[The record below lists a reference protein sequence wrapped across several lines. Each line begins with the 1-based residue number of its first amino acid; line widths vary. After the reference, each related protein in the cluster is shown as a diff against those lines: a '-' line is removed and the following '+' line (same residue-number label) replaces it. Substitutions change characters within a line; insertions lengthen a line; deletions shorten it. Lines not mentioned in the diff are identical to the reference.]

1 MTSTQNPLHNIVLTP
16 QQQSLLFAALNS
28 NKPTNTQQPDLSGLP
43 SMYNGASAQGLGPMG
58 YQHNSDFGY
67 DYGLDGQHD
76 SNFDFNF
83 DTVDPH
89 MTDDRSNAPSASK
102 SDSLDGESPDKRS
115 HPDDDEEENSE
126 PKRREG
132 EGKVAKKP
140 GRKPLTTEPSSKRK
154 AQNRAAQ
161 RAFRERKEKHLKD
174 LENKVEELKKIS
186 ETANHENELLRKK
199 MEKMSNEL
207 NEYKKRLSLMAA
219 RPAIPSPRAMPFGS
233 PFVNNIND
241 VNFQFEFPKFG
252 GPLPGPQLVNQP
264 KKAAPVSP
272 PLSSTGRLEQ
282 PTNGVSTGT
291 TPNYGQI
298 GLDTQTKE
306 ELAHYSTDLFTPQ
319 SARGD
324 GPNFSTTGTESQY
337 NVGAG
342 TSTSSPSSST
352 SNMGGASSS
361 CGTSPEPLT
370 HSPAGLKSIDTMA
383 TIGEEQP
390 GVIGSGQPDF
400 NTFGVD
406 NSLTWLPQD
415 NFQFDPQ
422 LFGDYRE
429 PQNNVLNNGADDWWT
444 TDALDADFLAPYNL
458 PPTAPGLLPPQSEAE
473 AHPPK
478 KDLISQIDEVN
489 ASDDGPGEQL
499 DCNKIWDKLRSC
511 PSVQNQEIDMDALC
525 SDLQKKAKCSGHGA
539 VVDEKEFKSVLKK
552 HLSPEAMARC
562 ERDCEEERVRKAAAA
577 AAL

>member
-1 MTSTQNPLHNIVLTP
+1 MTSTQNPLHNLVLTP

-28 NKPTNTQQPDLSGLP
+28 NKPTNTQPDFSGIP
-43 SMYNGASAQGLGPMG
+43 AMYSGASAQGLDPMSF
-58 YQHNSDFGY
+58 QHTPNFGY
-67 DYGLDGQHD
+67 DYGLDAQHD
-76 SNFDFNF
+76 PNFDLTF
-83 DTVDPH
+83 DTADQSH
-89 MTDDRSNAPSASK
+89 MTDDRSNAASDSK
-102 SDSLDGESPDKRS
+102 SGSADGESPDKRS
-115 HPDDDEEENSE
+115 HPDDDDEDNSE

-132 EGKVAKKP
+132 ERKVAKKP

-186 ETANHENELLRKK
+186 ETANHENEVLRKK

-207 NEYKKRLSLMAA
+207 NDYKKRLSLMTA
-219 RPAIPSPRAMPFGS
+219 RPPMVSPRAMPFGNS
-233 PFVNNIND
+233 FVKNMNEVD
-241 VNFQFEFPKFG
+241 FTFDFPKFG
-252 GPLPGPQLVNQP
+252 GPLPGPHLANQP
-264 KKAAPVSP
+264 TKATPVSP
-272 PLSSTGRLEQ
+272 PLSSTGRQEQ
-282 PTNGVSTGT
+282 STNGVNSDT

-306 ELAHYSTDLFTPQ
+306 GLAHYSADLFTPQ
-319 SARGD
+319 SARGEEA
-324 GPNFSTTGTESQY
+324 NFSTTGTESQY
-337 NVGAG
+337 NAGAG

-352 SNMGGASSS
+352 SHMGGASSS

-370 HSPAGLKSIDTMA
+370 HSPAGLKSVDAMA

-390 GVIGSGQPDF
+390 SAIGSGQLDF

-406 NSLTWLPQD
+406 NALNWLPQD

-429 PQNNVLNNGADDWWT
+429 PQNNVLNNGFDDWVT
-444 TDALDADFLAPYNL
+444 YDAGDADFLTSYNL
-458 PPTAPGLLPPQSEAE
+458 PPTAPGLMPPQPEAE
-473 AHPPK
+473 AQPTK
-478 KDLISQIDEVN
+478 KDLITQIDEVN

-525 SDLQKKAKCSGHGA
+525 TDLQKKAKCSGYGA

-562 ERDCEEERVRKAAAA
+562 EKDCEKERARKAAAA
-577 AAL
+577 L